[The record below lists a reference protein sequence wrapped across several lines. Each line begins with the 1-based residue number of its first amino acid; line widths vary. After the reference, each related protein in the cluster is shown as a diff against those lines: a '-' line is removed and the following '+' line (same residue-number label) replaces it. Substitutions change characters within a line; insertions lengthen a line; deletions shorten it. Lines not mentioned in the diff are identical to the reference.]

1 MKNIKRILAM
11 LAAMTLVSCSF
22 ASCELS
28 ADKDKDSKSS
38 SSDEKGSDLDDSAAK
53 SLKKAAESALS
64 DLEAD
69 GEDINSV
76 SYITIK
82 DGELEDCNSECDT
95 KLAKKIIKAIGE
107 DYDLDELPA
116 GLLFFDEGTCK
127 EVFIGKSLSKKPS
140 GIFSKEDDAED
151 CKDMTIEDILS
162 EKEDSYKVSSGKS
175 DDDDDDDKD
184 KDDPEEETTE
194 DTEEETTEEPEE
206 ETTKKASGSSSGKSD
221 KELLGSWYSDD
232 DGVGFKFNDDGT
244 LDLLVDLSSEIY
256 FSGDTLYFES
266 TATPAEDV
274 TFDGTTLSINISGTE
289 IMTMDKIE
297 DGEGSDYYGKY
308 VLTGGMLYTS
318 LPETSDSI
326 YLDLGDNLSVCSY
339 GKVMTYTAEDGSFEL
354 TDNLGLLSTKG
365 DTKSGTYSL
374 SGDKLTLEVDGEE
387 LEMSHFDF

>member
-162 EKEDSYKVSSGKS
+162 EKEDSYKASSGKS

-374 SGDKLTLEVDGEE
+374 SGDKLTLEIDGEE
-387 LEMSHFDF
+387 LEMSRFDF